1 MPIAMSYSIVAPDEL
16 SLNLTPTGFS
26 QESEEL
32 KKSLQDAFDKS
43 YADIGKV
50 GIKHEAGIAKSISR
64 DIEEIKEECSDD
76 NWDGY
81 GAKPISDD
89 ACKALLGFI
98 SQVPASLPVP
108 EVVPE
113 SDGDVGLEWHVNN
126 DRWLIMSFNGRGEV
140 HYAARFDEYTKN
152 DGVSRLDHEQTRF
165 LIGLVRMI
173 LA

>member
-1 MPIAMSYSIVAPDEL
+1 MPMINPTSLVPPSDPQ
-16 SLNLTPTGFS
+16 LNLTPVGV
-26 QESEEL
+26 SEE
-32 KKSLQDAFDKS
+32 SVQ
-43 YADIGKV
+43 
-50 GIKHEAGIAKSISR
+50 
-64 DIEEIKEECSDD
+64 IKEELRIIFNELQNISGSVKSGVQTKITKVLDEISTECMNED
-76 NWDGY
+76 WDGY

-140 HYAARFDEYTKN
+140 HYAAKFDEYTKN
-152 DGVSRLDHEQTRF
+152 DGVSRLDDEQTKF